1 MNSVGQTQHGEEY
14 DTEALS
20 RQFKSFG
27 EKVYHGS
34 SPLYEQISRRV
45 SEDPELL
52 SLVLR
57 ARKSELSPNLFFG
70 AIHYLLLR
78 GLRHQLSSFYPSLSG
93 STIKEDDPYPF
104 FRSFCLEN
112 RKEIEDLI
120 STRRVQTNEVQRCTC
135 LMPAYA
141 VAYRRAGKPLSIV
154 DLGASAGLHLLW
166 DHFGYDYGEGK
177 KFGDPS
183 SPVQLACLLHGNVSP
198 PFPSRLPLV
207 AYRVGIDLNPIDVN
221 DPKMMLWLK
230 ALVWPEHLKRA
241 ETLNS
246 AIELAKQIPPAV
258 IRGDVLAV
266 LPEVLSKVPVETAVC
281 ISHSHLV
288 YQFPRE
294 LRERF
299 FSMINECG
307 AHRDIF
313 QISYEWWPGKDKS
326 ELELSIFENG
336 AKQEQLLAYCNP
348 HGEWLQWVSQE

>member
-288 YQFPRE
+288 YQFPKE

-336 AKQEQLLAYCNP
+336 AKQEQLLAYCYP

>member
-1 MNSVGQTQHGEEY
+1 MNSVGQTQQGEEY

-288 YQFPRE
+288 YQFPKE

>member
-288 YQFPRE
+288 YQFPKE

>member
-154 DLGASAGLHLLW
+154 DLGTSAGLHLLW

-288 YQFPRE
+288 YQFPKE

>member
-93 STIKEDDPYPF
+93 STIKKDDPYPF

-288 YQFPRE
+288 YQFPKE

-336 AKQEQLLAYCNP
+336 AKQEQLLAYCYP

>member
-1 MNSVGQTQHGEEY
+1 MNSVGQTQQGEEY

-34 SPLYEQISRRV
+34 SPLYEQISRGV

-57 ARKSELSPNLFFG
+57 ARKSELRPNLFFG

-288 YQFPRE
+288 YQFPKE

>member
-1 MNSVGQTQHGEEY
+1 MKSVGQTQQGEEY

-135 LMPAYA
+135 LMPAYS
-141 VAYRRAGKPLSIV
+141 VAYRRAGTPLSIV

-166 DHFGYDYGEGK
+166 DHYGYDYGEGK
-177 KFGDPS
+177 RFGNPG
-183 SPVQLACLLHGNVSP
+183 SPVQLTCLLRGNVSP
-198 PFPSRLPLV
+198 PFPSSLPLV
-207 AYRVGIDLNPIDVN
+207 AYRAGIDVNTIDVN
-221 DPKMMLWLK
+221 DPEMMLWLK
-230 ALVWPEHLKRA
+230 ALVWPEHRKRA

-246 AIELAKQIPPAV
+246 AIELATQSAPTVIPW
-258 IRGDVLAV
+258 DVLTV
-266 LPEVLSKVPVETAVC
+266 VPVV
-281 ISHSHLV
+281 LFKV
-288 YQFPRE
+288 R
-294 LRERF
+294 
-299 FSMINECG
+299 
-307 AHRDIF
+307 
-313 QISYEWWPGKDKS
+313 
-326 ELELSIFENG
+326 
-336 AKQEQLLAYCNP
+336 
-348 HGEWLQWVSQE
+348 

>member
-1 MNSVGQTQHGEEY
+1 MSSVGQTQPHQEY

-20 RQFKSFG
+20 RQFKTFA
-27 EKVYHGS
+27 EKVYNGS
-34 SPLYEQISRRV
+34 SPLYEQMSRRV

-52 SLVLR
+52 SLALR
-57 ARKSELSPNLFFG
+57 ARKGELSPNLFFG

-78 GLRHQLSSFYPSLSG
+78 GTPHQLSYFYPSLSG
-93 STIKEDDPYPF
+93 SSVREDDPYPF

-120 STRRVQTNEVQRCTC
+120 STRRVQTNEVQRCAC
-135 LMPAYA
+135 LMPAYS
-141 VAYRRAGKPLSIV
+141 VAYLRAGKQLSII

-166 DHFGYDYGEGK
+166 DHYGYDYGEGK
-177 KFGDPS
+177 RFGNPS
-183 SPVQLACLLHGNVSP
+183 SQVRLTCSLRGNVSP
-198 PFPSRLPLV
+198 PFPSQLPLV

-221 DPKMMLWLK
+221 DPEMMLWSK
-230 ALVWPEHLKRA
+230 ALVWPEHRKRA

-246 AIELAKQIPPAV
+246 AIELAKEIQPTV
-258 IRGDVLAV
+258 IRGDVLTV

-281 ISHSHLV
+281 ISHSHV
-288 YQFPRE
+288 AYQFPKE

-313 QISYEWWPGKDKS
+313 QISYEWWPGKDKP

-336 AKQEQLLAYCNP
+336 AKKDQLLAYCHP
-348 HGEWLQWVSQE
+348 HGEWLEWISQE